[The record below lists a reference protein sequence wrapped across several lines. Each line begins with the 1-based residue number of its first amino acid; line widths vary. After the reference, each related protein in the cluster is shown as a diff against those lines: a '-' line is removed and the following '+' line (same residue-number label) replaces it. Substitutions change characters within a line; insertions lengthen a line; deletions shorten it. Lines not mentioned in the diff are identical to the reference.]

1 MNIKILAGILTELR
15 RKRPLVQAITNYVTI
30 NDCANILLSLG
41 ASPAMCEARDE
52 VEEFAAVA
60 DALYLNIGTLT
71 AEQKEAMPIAAAS
84 ASQSG
89 KPVVLDPVAVG
100 GIRRKNEFIHKLL
113 AQHKVAV
120 IKGNTGEIKSMAGF
134 DGEVRG
140 VDSADDGANIIEACV
155 QLAKEYDT
163 VVAATGIIDTI
174 SDGKRVVQ
182 VHNGHPG
189 LTMITGTGCML
200 GAMTAAA
207 AAAEKDFF
215 LAACTAVLVM
225 GIAGETAALGM
236 ENRVLPGTYRARLF
250 DSIYQLSEADL
261 IKAGRLTWL

>member
-1 MNIKILAGILTELR
+1 MNTEILAGIFTELR
-15 RKRPLVQAITNYVTI
+15 SKRPLVQAITNYVTI

-60 DALYLNIGTLT
+60 DAVYLNIGTLT
-71 AEQKEAMPIAAAS
+71 AEQKEAMLIAAAS
-84 ASQSG
+84 AARAG

-100 GIRRKNEFIHKLL
+100 GIRRKSEFINQLLTAHK
-113 AQHKVAV
+113 AAI

-140 VDSADDGANIIEACV
+140 VDSADDGANIIEACIK
-155 QLAKEYDT
+155 LAREYDT
-163 VVAATGIIDTI
+163 VAVATGMIDTI
-174 SDGKRVVQ
+174 SDGTRTVQ
-182 VHNGHPG
+182 IQNGHPG

-207 AAAEKDFF
+207 AAVEKDFF
-215 LAACTAVLVM
+215 QAACTAVLAM
-225 GIAGETAALGM
+225 GIAGEMAALGM
-236 ENRVLPGTYRARLF
+236 DQILPGTYRARLF
-250 DSIYQLSEADL
+250 DSIYQLSEEDF
-261 IKAGRLTWL
+261 IKAGKLTWI